1 VNRAVSIGWIAG
13 VLSLGVAALGAS
25 APAHAQSLFGP
36 NAVEKCLRANDVPC
50 AEKALEALGVD
61 DDTTDG
67 DLLAQKARVA
77 FYAGD
82 FPKAREAM
90 DAAVENG
97 FDDRWNQQALYER
110 TLYAT
115 AHWAEVT
122 AESPDGS
129 DSRFRVRFQPGLD
142 EVLLY
147 GASDALV
154 RTEQHITPL
163 LGATPP
169 GTTHLEIYPDSRSF
183 IAASSLT
190 EADVRTTGVV
200 ALSKWSR
207 LLVTSP
213 RALARGYDWQ
223 DTIAHEYIHLVVAHN
238 TDDKAPVWM
247 QEAIAKY
254 LDNRWRDG
262 KDRWRLSIRDQ
273 GLLKKALEEDDL
285 VTFDEM
291 HPSLAKLPSAERA
304 ALAYAQVS
312 ALMAFCYETKG
323 EDVLLK
329 VLPLVKSGM
338 DATEALA
345 QGAGFS
351 SFDELEAAYIAWMKT
366 LDLSNTQVEELPT
379 VFAQDGT
386 DDGAVDPVLSRRE
399 DLHRFVRLGTLLRE
413 HARPKA
419 ALVEYEKARDP
430 EEPNSP
436 YLSNMIAQTHIEL
449 GDYGKAESELT
460 KSVETYPEF
469 ALTHKTLGQLAD
481 KRGDTGA
488 ARVAFEAA
496 AEINPYDPMVQAAL
510 LDIAGKRGDTGEKE
524 RRAALLQI
532 LRQGGS
538 NTEYE
543 PIHTISGDYVVPG
556 SAASSDA
563 EGLEEAF
570 KGELAPQIRVTDLD
584 GNVVTLEDYRGQ
596 TVVLDFWAT
605 WCGPCIAAMPHMK
618 SLDARDGVT
627 VLGLTDEPVSKVV
640 PFVKKRDPGYRIVLD
655 DGGTVKRRYRVRSLP
670 TVFVI
675 DPQGRVAAV
684 VVGSG
689 GPATEKLDQAVS
701 EAGAL

>member
-1 VNRAVSIGWIAG
+1 MGWIAG
-13 VLSLGVAALGAS
+13 VLAIGAVGLGVSDVAR
-25 APAHAQSLFGP
+25 AQGLFGAG
-36 NAVEKCLRANDVPC
+36 AVEKCLRANDVPC
-50 AEKALEALGVD
+50 AEEALEALGVD
-61 DDTTDG
+61 EDTTDPG
-67 DLLAQKARVA
+67 LLAQKARVA
-77 FYAGD
+77 FFAGD
-82 FPKAREAM
+82 FPAAREAM
-90 DAAVENG
+90 DAAVDNG
-97 FDDRWNQQALYER
+97 FDDRWNQRPLYER

-115 AHWAEVT
+115 AYWAEVT
-122 AESPDGS
+122 PESPDGS

-142 EVLLY
+142 EVLIE
-147 GASDALV
+147 GAADALV
-154 RTEQHITPL
+154 RTEQNITPL

-238 TDDKAPVWM
+238 TDDRAPVWL

-273 GLLKKALEEDDL
+273 GLLKKALDENDL

-312 ALMAFCYETKG
+312 ALMAFCFETKG
-323 EDVLLK
+323 EDVLLEA
-329 VLPLVKSGM
+329 LPLLKGGM
-338 DATEALA
+338 DAREALA
-345 QGAGFS
+345 RGAGFS
-351 SFDELEAAYIAWMKT
+351 KFDELETAYIEWMKT
-366 LDLSNTQVEELPT
+366 LNLSNTQVEELPT

-386 DDGAVDPVLSRRE
+386 DDGATDPVLSRRE

-413 HARPKA
+413 RERPKA

-449 GDYGKAESELT
+449 GAFGAAESELS

-469 ALTHKTLGQLAD
+469 ALTHKTLGQLAN
-481 KRGDTGA
+481 KRGDTRS
-488 ARVAFEAA
+488 ARTSFEAA
-496 AEINPYDPMVQAAL
+496 AEINPYDPTVQAAL
-510 LDIAGKRGDTGEKE
+510 FELAGKRGDSREAAH
-524 RRAALLQI
+524 RADLLKI

-538 NTEYE
+538 DVEYE
-543 PIHTISGDYVVPG
+543 PIHEISGDYVVPG

-584 GNVVTLEDYRGQ
+584 GNVVTLDDYKGQ
-596 TVVLDFWAT
+596 TIVLDFWAT
-605 WCGPCIAAMPHMK
+605 WCGPCRQAMPHLK
-618 SLDARDGVT
+618 SLDDRDGVT
-627 VLGLTDEPVSKVV
+627 VLGLTDEPVSKVL
-640 PFVKKRDPGYRIVLD
+640 PFMKKSDPGYRIVLD
-655 DGGTVKRRYRVRSLP
+655 DGATVKRRYRVRSLP

-675 DPQGRVAAV
+675 DPRGRVSAV
-684 VVGSG
+684 VVGAG
-689 GPATEKLDQAVS
+689 GKATEKLDLAVA
-701 EAGAL
+701 EANAL